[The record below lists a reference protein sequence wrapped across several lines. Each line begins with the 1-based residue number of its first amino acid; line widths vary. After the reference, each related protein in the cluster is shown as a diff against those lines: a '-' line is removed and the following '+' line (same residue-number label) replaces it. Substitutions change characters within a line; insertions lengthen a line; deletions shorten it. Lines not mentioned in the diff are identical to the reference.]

1 MDWLHGIFLILIGFG
16 AGFVQRVS
24 GFGLGIFSMMFL
36 PHFLPTHTAAAAI
49 SCMFS
54 CVTST
59 VNAVR
64 YRKDVAFKTALPMTL
79 AALVT
84 IPVAVYFSASISS
97 KFFEILLG
105 VVLILLSLYFLFF
118 NKSLTIRPKVTGGLL
133 TGAISGI
140 LNGLFSTG
148 GPPAVLYLTC
158 ATNSNIA
165 YFATIQFFFCFT
177 NLYATVMRI
186 FSGDI
191 TGMVLLYFLVG
202 VIGCIT
208 GDFVGGKV
216 FGKLDAGMLKKII
229 YIGMIVSGLLMFL

>member
-1 MDWLHGIFLILIGFG
+1 MNPLHGVFLVLIGMG
-16 AGFVQRVS
+16 AGFIQRVS
-24 GFGLGIFSMMFL
+24 GFGLGIFAMMFL

-49 SCMFS
+49 SGLFS

-59 VNAVR
+59 FNTIR
-64 YRKDVAFKTALPMTL
+64 YRRDIAFKTALPMTL

-84 IPVAVYFSASISS
+84 IPLAVYFSAAISGR
-97 KFFEILLG
+97 FFEVMLG
-105 VVLILLSLYFLFF
+105 AVLIALSLYFPFF
-118 NKSLTIRPKVTGGLL
+118 NKAVTIRPTVTGGLL
-133 TGAISGI
+133 AGAISGV

-158 ATNSNIA
+158 ATDGNIT

-177 NLYATVMRI
+177 NLYATAMRI

-191 TGMVLLYFLVG
+191 TKTVLLYFLVG
-202 VIGCIT
+202 VVGCMT
-208 GDFVGGKV
+208 GDFIGGKV

-229 YIGMIVSGLLMFL
+229 YIGMIVSGVLMFL